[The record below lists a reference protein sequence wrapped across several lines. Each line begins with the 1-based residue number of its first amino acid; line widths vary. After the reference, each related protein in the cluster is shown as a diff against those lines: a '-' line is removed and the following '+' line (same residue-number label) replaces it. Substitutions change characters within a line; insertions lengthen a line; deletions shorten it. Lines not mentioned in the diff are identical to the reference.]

1 MVYSIIVSAVF
12 LLNTREV
19 AFFVLVIIVHVAWLD
34 EQLLDLLLDGGD
46 LGLDLRALV
55 LGDGRGDDRPGHAAR
70 ATQSLQKGNSHINS
84 FYFCQLLY
92 NLELPIV
99 R

>member
-19 AFFVLVIIVHVAWLD
+19 AFFVVVIIVHVAWLD

-70 ATQSLQKGNSHINS
+70 ATQSLLGLQGIIIRGHPYMTSAK
-84 FYFCQLLY
+84 FWDFF
-92 NLELPIV
+92 
-99 R
+99 